1 MRGESTRC
9 QKRSKA
15 WGEREK
21 HKGRIESRKLERGE
35 SIRREGSPIGVVA
48 TKANKKSIKD

>member
-1 MRGESTRC
+1 M
-9 QKRSKA
+9 QKDL
-15 WGEREK
+15 K
-21 HKGRIESRKLERGE
+21 HKGRRESRKLERGE